1 MQTRETSPSVTSK
14 TEAARMLER
23 RIRAVSLGAGL
34 AKYRKDPLR
43 LFVQCFSEQFEEL
56 DRSKTPGWST
66 SCLRSEATDQRADP
80 GKSGNRAV
88 PSPTPKQL
96 PLFYWSA
103 TIRTRSTDW
112 NGSPFISDRPLM
124 YVRETKRT
132 PLRDDVVPRVSGCH
146 ITSEL
151 LVLPHWRHF
160 DGLNTPLTYTR
171 SVMNNTVR
179 MRYATLRIVLRG
191 N

>member
-1 MQTRETSPSVTSK
+1 MQTRKRLLASV
-14 TEAARMLER
+14 ENRGGPDARKAYPGRFTWCRSCQYR
-23 RIRAVSLGAGL
+23 R
-34 AKYRKDPLR
+34 DPLR
-43 LFVQCFSEQFEEL
+43 LFVKCFSAQFEEL
-56 DRSKTPGWST
+56 DRSKTPGLVDELSSLGSYGST
-66 SCLRSEATDQRADP
+66 SGP
-80 GKSGNRAV
+80 WKSGNRAV

-132 PLRDDVVPRVSGCH
+132 PLRDNLAPGVSGCH

-151 LVLPHWRHF
+151 LVLPHWPHF
-160 DGLNTPLTYTR
+160 DGLNTH

>member
-1 MQTRETSPSVTSK
+1 VNSLTQWARVGTIITECLPRRSVRALLRIRLMESIRTRPYWMQTREASPSVTSK

-34 AKYRKDPLR
+34 AKCRKDPLR

-56 DRSKTPGWST
+56 DRSKTPGLVHELSSLGSCGST
-66 SCLRSEATDQRADP
+66 SGP
-80 GKSGNRAV
+80 WKSGNRAV

-112 NGSPFISDRPLM
+112 ASPFISERA
-124 YVRETKRT
+124 
-132 PLRDDVVPRVSGCH
+132 LRCQRDKANPSSRQFS
-146 ITSEL
+146 
-151 LVLPHWRHF
+151 P
-160 DGLNTPLTYTR
+160 
-171 SVMNNTVR
+171 
-179 MRYATLRIVLRG
+179 
-191 N
+191 